1 MTSLTAR
8 PGARAQVRG
17 RASGANNI
25 EKQIMGVPAR
35 IMRPCL
41 LLVAAAV
48 GLTLFGLVMIY
59 SASSVEAMSE
69 QGDAAFYVK
78 RQALFIMAGLV
89 LAAGAAKADYHKLC
103 SKTGL
108 AAMGL
113 VIIGMLV
120 VVRVAGS
127 GANGATRWLEVGP
140 LRLQPSEFAKVFVL
154 LAASGTA
161 AEFFAE
167 RTIDQTTFAKRL
179 ALYVALPVLLI
190 VVQPDKGTAGIIC
203 LLVFVIAY
211 DAGFDRD
218 ILIKFALLVAV
229 VGLVYSLRDDYSRE
243 RVLTMFNPWSDEWGN
258 GYQLTRGFMAFGS
271 GGLTGVG
278 LGMSRMKYSYLPEA
292 HNDFVFAIVGEELGL
307 VGTLAVLAAFAFLAV
322 QALDVA
328 RNASDHEGR
337 LIAVG
342 GVTLLLAQLFLNVFG
357 VLGLFPLSG
366 KPLPFISYGGSSI
379 MSCLLIVGVIVNVS
393 LHSTLPE
400 TVHDRRRASMA
411 LSGDDEDTGVGEP
424 RVHAAGARRAGSAS
438 QVCAEAGHMGRASA
452 STPLAGTSGARGNL
466 RVVDGGAGRKRI
478 DLGPDPADRLRS
490 GRGPEVRVGGTSR
503 ANAGRRSQSGRRGRR
518 G

>member
-8 PGARAQVRG
+8 PGARAQARG

-78 RQALFIMAGLV
+78 RQALFIVAGLV

-167 RTIDQTTFAKRL
+167 RTIDQTTFLKRL
-179 ALYVALPVLLI
+179 GLYVGLPVLLI

-218 ILIKFALLVAV
+218 VLIKFALLVAV
-229 VGLVYSLRDDYSRE
+229 VGLVYSLRDDYSRQ

-292 HNDFVFAIVGEELGL
+292 HNDYILAIIGEEVGFVGTVLFFLVFAMLIYSAFRIAEQATDRRGALMASGS
-307 VGTLAVLAAFAFLAV
+307 AVILAV
-322 QALDVA
+322 QFLINAL
-328 RNASDHEGR
+328 G
-337 LIAVG
+337 I
-342 GVTLLLAQLFLNVFG
+342 LNVF
-357 VLGLFPLSG
+357 PMTG

-379 MSCLLIVGVIVNVS
+379 IVS
-393 LHSTLPE
+393 LMLAGLILRVSYE
-400 TVHDRRRASMA
+400 SARRDEYDRRRESFAVMDESTA
-411 LSGDDEDTGVGEP
+411 GVAHVRGERPSRSGFTVLD
-424 RVHAAGARRAGSAS
+424 GSAS
-438 QVCAEAGHMGRASA
+438 EPAARPRSRTAPQGRPQRPSPRNAG
-452 STPLAGTSGARGNL
+452 
-466 RVVDGGAGRKRI
+466 GGYNRI
-478 DLGPDPADRLRS
+478 DLNSDPSARLRTDDQ
-490 GRGPEVRVGGTSR
+490 GPRVRR
-503 ANAGRRSQSGRRGRR
+503 DYHDR
-518 G
+518 

>member
-1 MTSLTAR
+1 MTSFTAR

-41 LLVAAAV
+41 LLIAAAV

-78 RQALFIMAGLV
+78 RQALFIVAGLV

-167 RTIDQTTFAKRL
+167 RTIDQATFVKRL
-179 ALYVALPVLLI
+179 ALYVGLPVLLI

-229 VGLVYSLRDDYSRE
+229 VGLVYSLRDDYSRQ
-243 RVLTMFNPWSDEWGN
+243 RVLTMFNPWSDEWDN

-438 QVCAEAGHMGRASA
+438 QVSAETGRTGRASA

-478 DLGPDPADRLRS
+478 DLGPDPVDRLRS

>member
-1 MTSLTAR
+1 M
-8 PGARAQVRG
+8 
-17 RASGANNI
+17 
-25 EKQIMGVPAR
+25 
-35 IMRPCL
+35 
-41 LLVAAAV
+41 
-48 GLTLFGLVMIY
+48 
-59 SASSVEAMSE
+59 
-69 QGDAAFYVK
+69 
-78 RQALFIMAGLV
+78 
-89 LAAGAAKADYHKLC
+89 
-103 SKTGL
+103 
-108 AAMGL
+108 
-113 VIIGMLV
+113 
-120 VVRVAGS
+120 
-127 GANGATRWLEVGP
+127 
-140 LRLQPSEFAKVFVL
+140 
-154 LAASGTA
+154 
-161 AEFFAE
+161 
-167 RTIDQTTFAKRL
+167 
-179 ALYVALPVLLI
+179 
-190 VVQPDKGTAGIIC
+190 
-203 LLVFVIAY
+203 FVIAY

-229 VGLVYSLRDDYSRE
+229 VGLVYSLRDDYSRQ

-337 LIAVG
+337 FIAVG

-366 KPLPFISYGGSSI
+366 KPLPFISNGGSSI

-438 QVCAEAGHMGRASA
+438 QVSAEARRTGRASA

>member
-1 MTSLTAR
+1 
-8 PGARAQVRG
+8 
-17 RASGANNI
+17 
-25 EKQIMGVPAR
+25 MG
-35 IMRPCL
+35 
-41 LLVAAAV
+41 
-48 GLTLFGLVMIY
+48 
-59 SASSVEAMSE
+59 
-69 QGDAAFYVK
+69 
-78 RQALFIMAGLV
+78 
-89 LAAGAAKADYHKLC
+89 
-103 SKTGL
+103 
-108 AAMGL
+108 
-113 VIIGMLV
+113 V

-179 ALYVALPVLLI
+179 ALYVGLPVLLI

-229 VGLVYSLRDDYSRE
+229 VGLVYSLRDDYSRQ
-243 RVLTMFNPWSDEWGN
+243 RVLTMFNPWSDEWDN

-424 RVHAAGARRAGSAS
+424 RVHAAGVRRAGSAS
-438 QVCAEAGHMGRASA
+438 QVSAEARRTGRASA